1 MFRASTSPGRQRG
14 ARVAARE
21 VVVSR
26 VQVVIDDEGI
36 IVGRFLH
43 LGTGVGQAAQDDFL
57 AVQAAAA
64 QTAFQLF
71 HGGRQDEEEAGVG
84 HVLAQL
90 GGALHVDVEQDVL
103 AFGQHLAHGG
113 QGRTVEVAVHFGPF
127 GKMALVAQLHE
138 ALAAQEM
145 VVPAVHF
152 AVTGGA
158 GGAGDGIAEGGEFLA
173 QALDERGLPCPG
185 GRADDQRDAESVHDV
200 KISFRRRGPR
210 SSVSDDRD
218 GIPPA
223 IRGSGP
229 ARGTFPVRS

>member
-1 MFRASTSPGRQRG
+1 MFRASTSQGRGQVGG
-14 ARVAARE
+14 AQG
-21 VVVSR
+21 VVSR

-36 IVGRFLH
+36 VVGRFLH
-43 LGTGVGQAAQDDFL
+43 LGTGIGQAAQDDFL

-64 QTAFQLF
+64 QAAFQFF
-71 HGGRQDEEEAGVG
+71 HGGRQDEEEAGIG

-103 AFGQHLAHGG
+103 AFGQHLAHRG
-113 QGRTVEVAVHFGPF
+113 QGRAVEVAVHLGPF

-145 VVPAVHF
+145 IVLAVHF
-152 AVTGGA
+152 ALAGGA
-158 GGAGDGIAEGGEFLA
+158 GGAGDGIAEVGEFLA
-173 QALDERGLPCPG
+173 QAFDERGLPRAG

-200 KISFRRRGPR
+200 KISFRRQGPR

-218 GIPPA
+218 GNPPA
-223 IRGSGP
+223 IRGSVP